1 MWANHPK
8 HMPGSDQLTPMYG
21 PWAEMAMLHITMR
34 IRLGEVCREVADAL
48 PIGSGGIET
57 LPYSKVAALDGLY
70 EQILI
75 DIPSMFSDK
84 DEVNSEN
91 DILRRIAL
99 QRSLGKLSL
108 HARRARL
115 LRPLLRANNLAPQ
128 FEVLRKTC
136 LESTELVMD
145 IASAVLS
152 EAVDPSGP
160 SSSSSS
166 LLTRTTRRSPYRSGL
181 VINHLFMACT
191 VVATDPALRGGGTE
205 GSPSPDAG
213 TERRR
218 AALAN
223 ACRLLEKAG
232 EKSVM
237 AANMVQQ
244 LVSVLRRHCVHG
256 VEAGGQRPLGAGAFV
271 AVVDK
276 EPAQPAQQAPTADE
290 TQVMTGPGAPFIA
303 SQQQSVPSDWGYGMV
318 DASGLG
324 GIWNDFLGTS
334 PTDDGW
340 QQLFADL
347 DSFAGAGVDY

>member
-1 MWANHPK
+1 MCVNRPK
-8 HMPGSDQLTPMYG
+8 HMPGSDQLIPMYG
-21 PWAEMAMLHITMR
+21 AWAEMAMQHMTMR

-75 DIPSMFSDK
+75 DMPVMSSNK
-84 DEVNSEN
+84 DEINSEN
-91 DILRRIAL
+91 DIVRRIAL

-115 LRPLLRANNLAPQ
+115 LRPLLRANNLGPQ
-128 FEVLRKTC
+128 FEVLRKRC
-136 LESTELVMD
+136 LDSTELVMD
-145 IASAVLS
+145 ITSAVLS
-152 EAVDPSGP
+152 EAVDPSG
-160 SSSSSS
+160 STSS
-166 LLTRTTRRSPYRSGL
+166 LLTRTTRRSPFRSGL
-181 VINHLFMACT
+181 VINHLFMACA

-205 GSPSPDAG
+205 GSPGPDAG

-256 VEAGGQRPLGAGAFV
+256 VEAGGHRSLGAGTFV
-271 AVVDK
+271 VADK
-276 EPAQPAQQAPTADE
+276 EPAQLPQPPAADE
-290 TQVMTGPGAPFIA
+290 MQAMPGPSSFIA
-303 SQQQSVPSDWGYGMV
+303 SQQQAVTSDWGYGSV
-318 DASGLG
+318 DAIGLG